1 MEAEIHQPRICL
13 PRMATWAV
21 TYAPASPGIWVDMLR
36 ASNNDN
42 TSFTFEGLHFNQ
54 GEFGELRLVSFLA

>member
-1 MEAEIHQPRICL
+1 MEAEIHQPHICL

-42 TSFTFEGLHFNQ
+42 ASFTFEGL
-54 GEFGELRLVSFLA
+54 RLTKESLGR